1 MSLPKGITK
10 SKFIANNK
18 SNGYKEIINKN
29 STWKSLNVNNTKE
42 HITSDII
49 IDINNSYYLLKLSQ
63 NRLIDNNCYSY
74 QEPKIIKLIAFDG
87 HI

>member
-18 SNGYKEIINKN
+18 ANGYKEIINKN

-63 NRLIDNNCYSY
+63 YRLIDNNDYSY
-74 QEPKIIKLIAFDG
+74 QEPKIIKLIAVDG